1 MMVNTVAIVH
11 YCHCQYHNRYICC
24 NFCIRVSMDVCF
36 ETVKYLSTLLIIL
49 LRIADSSFQ
58 WQVVS
63 LAIIL
68 SGLSIFSYATVLP

>member
-1 MMVNTVAIVH
+1 MIVNTVATVH
-11 YCHCQYHNRYICC
+11 YCHSHWYNVCF
-24 NFCIRVSMDVCF
+24 NFCIRVSTDACF
-36 ETVKYLSTLLIIL
+36 EAVKYLSTFLIIP

-68 SGLSIFSYATVLP
+68 SGLRIFSYATVLP